1 MRTYLY
7 LSMTPESLV
16 ASQLPPEEFG
26 MYMAVGT
33 RKAAHGQ
40 VLFFDLV
47 EGYQSEAFD
56 QRYLTEHCIA
66 HDDGQP
72 KHSLYLGIYRV
83 LERVPLAAI
92 NSLWLTSAHGQS
104 LELKAT
110 HQLPEFTD
118 QYYLYQ
124 ELCPVHPLIASK
136 LTPQEF
142 ATFITRPD
150 KPLYVPRL
158 CFLDFDLGEM
168 GSDPEN
174 GKPNTLY
181 YPDPFWHL
189 RGCLLELK
197 ADQRKHT
204 KTVDRLHLQ
213 SFPYHCIKHGFY
225 LGDQDGMLFFRFPTR
240 VELEGKHYL
249 WWRSTR

>member
-56 QRYLTEHCIA
+56 QRYLAEHCIA

-110 HQLPEFTD
+110 QQLPEFAD

-136 LTPQEF
+136 LTPPEF

-168 GSDPEN
+168 GTDPEH

-225 LGDQDGMLFFRFPTR
+225 LGDQSGMLFFRFPTR

>member
-16 ASQLPPEEFG
+16 ASHLPPEEFG

-56 QRYLTEHCIA
+56 QQYLVERCIP
-66 HDDGQP
+66 HDKDQP
-72 KHSLYLGIYRV
+72 KHSLYLGVYRV
-83 LERVPLAAI
+83 MERVPLEAI
-92 NSLWLTSAHGQS
+92 NSLWLTSAHGHS
-104 LELKAT
+104 LELKPT
-110 HQLPEFTD
+110 RQLPAFD
-118 QYYLYQ
+118 DKYYLYQ

-136 LTPQEF
+136 LAPHEF

-168 GSDPEN
+168 ANDPEN

-189 RGCLLELK
+189 RGCLMELQ
-197 ADQRKHT
+197 ADKRKHT

-213 SFPYHCIKHGFY
+213 SFPYHCIKNGFY
-225 LGDQDGMLFFRFPTR
+225 LGDQGGVLFFPFPAR
-240 VELEGKHYL
+240 VELEGKHYV